1 MFHTGTAECTGMQKK
16 LQGFYKLDRM
26 LSFARIYEGIV
37 CKAEDGPMFKP
48 RHRMKH
54 FACLLLISMLFT
66 PVMLSAAEKPK
77 EDILVAA
84 AASLKDVLEEIR
96 PAFETRHPGLR
107 VNFQLAASG
116 ALQQQI
122 EQGAPVDVFISAA
135 DGPMKIL
142 MDRGLLVPGSLKTI
156 LGNELVLIIAPNQPV
171 PITFADLKNPIYRR
185 IALGERRT
193 VPAGQYAEAWL
204 EHEKLSY
211 ALKDRLVPSSNVR
224 QVLTFVASGNAAA
237 GFVYASDA
245 LTSDKVKIALRARAD
260 QHPPITYPLALVK
273 RSKKQAAA
281 QTFAKFLESPEAQ
294 RIFVKRGF
302 RLPAGKSS

>member
-1 MFHTGTAECTGMQKK
+1 MQKK
-16 LQGFYKLDRM
+16 FQRFYKLDRM
-26 LSFARIYEGIV
+26 LSFARIYERII
-37 CKAEDGPMFKP
+37 CKAKDGPMFKP
-48 RHRMKH
+48 RHTMKH
-54 FACLLLISMLFT
+54 FACLVLISMLFT
-66 PVMLSAAEKPK
+66 PVMLSATEKRK
-77 EDILVAA
+77 EDVLVAA
-84 AASLKDVLEEIR
+84 AASLKDVLEDIG
-96 PAFETRHPGLR
+96 PAFEKKHPSLR

-135 DGPMKIL
+135 EGPMKIL
-142 MDRGLLVPGSLKTI
+142 MDKDLLVPGSLKAI
-156 LGNELVLIIAPNQPV
+156 LSNELVLIIAPNLPV
-171 PITFADLKNPIYRR
+171 PQSLADLKNPIYTR
-185 IALGERRT
+185 IALGETRT

-204 EHEKLSY
+204 AHENLST
-211 ALKDRLVPSSNVR
+211 ALKDRLVPASNVR

-245 LTSDKVKIALRARAD
+245 LTSDKVKVALRARAD

-281 QTFAKFLESPEAQ
+281 QEFAKFLESPEAQ

>member
-1 MFHTGTAECTGMQKK
+1 MFHEGTAECTGMQKK
-16 LQGFYKLDRM
+16 FQLFYKLDRKP
-26 LSFARIYEGIV
+26 SFARIYDGIV
-37 CKAEDGPMFKP
+37 CKAKDGLMFKSLTC
-48 RHRMKH
+48 MKH
-54 FACLLLISMLFT
+54 IACLLLISMLFT

-77 EDILVAA
+77 EDVLVAA
-84 AASLKDVLEEIR
+84 AASLKDVLEEIG
-96 PAFETRHPGLR
+96 PAFEKEHPGLR

-142 MDRGLLVPGSLKTI
+142 MDKGLLVPGSLKTI
-156 LGNELVLIIAPNQPV
+156 LSNELVLIIAPNQPV
-171 PITFADLKNPIYRR
+171 PETLADLKNPVYKR
-185 IALGERRT
+185 IALGETRT

-204 EHEKLSY
+204 EHEKLSA
-211 ALKDRLVPSSNVR
+211 ALKDRLVPSANVR

-245 LTSDKVKIALRARAD
+245 LTSDQVKVAIRARAD
-260 QHPPITYPLALVK
+260 QHPPITYPVAIVK
-273 RSKKQAAA
+273 RSTKQAAA
-281 QTFAKFLESPEAQ
+281 QAFAKFLESPEAQ

-302 RLPAGKSS
+302 RLPSGKAS